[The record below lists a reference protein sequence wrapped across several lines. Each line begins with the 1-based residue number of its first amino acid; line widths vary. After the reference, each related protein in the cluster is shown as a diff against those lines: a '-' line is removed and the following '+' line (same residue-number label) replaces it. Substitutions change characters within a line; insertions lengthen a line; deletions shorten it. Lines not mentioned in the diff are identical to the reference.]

1 MRLKVYYQPDEV
13 EEYLY
18 TFGNEWMLTDSKQEY
33 KGAYHKYLT
42 GEVYT
47 QSTYNSVLS
56 KPLIPFQ
63 PIEEDAFAYSQL
75 RPDIKILS
83 NIRIASHI
91 PIVTP
96 ADLKVGYINR
106 YFVQK
111 INETWI
117 IEINQTL
124 YNQLITDGFEAIL
137 YRFVAVKWFVSGT
150 LTDIND
156 GNVKTLGV
164 ISKNLQQ
171 IQNASNVISNISSK
185 LLNPAELYVDTD
197 YVVPVDINGLNS

>member
-18 TFGNEWMLTDSKQEY
+18 TFGNEWMLRDSKQEY

-47 QSTYNSVLS
+47 QSTYNSALS

-75 RPDIKILS
+75 RPDIKIIS
-83 NIRIASHI
+83 NIQIVAHI

-96 ADLKVGYINR
+96 ADLKIGYINR

-111 INETWI
+111 INESWI
-117 IEINQTL
+117 LEINQTL
-124 YNQLITDGFEAIL
+124 YDQLVTNAFEAIS
-137 YRFVAVKWFVSGT
+137 YQFVAIKWFVAGT
-150 LTDIND
+150 LNDIDN
-156 GNVKTLGV
+156 GNVKTQGT
-164 ISKNLQQ
+164 ITKNLQQ
-171 IQNASNVISNISSK
+171 IQNARNVIPNISLK
-185 LLNPAELYVDTD
+185 LSNPAELYIDTE
-197 YVVPVDINGLNS
+197 YNVPIDINGLDS